1 VIRLGKKWCEE
12 EKEGD
17 GRGST
22 PFEAGVAARAIGGS
36 VLGVLHGGGEV
47 GGGGP
52 TQLGRWQLAAGG
64 RWLQHAARARA
75 GSDRGGLGLT
85 CGPHYSPRV

>member
-47 GGGGP
+47 GGGGV
-52 TQLGRWQLAAGG
+52 QRSLGGG
-64 RWLQHAARARA
+64 SW
-75 GSDRGGLGLT
+75 
-85 CGPHYSPRV
+85 PRVGGGSNTPHARVLARTGEG